1 MKTQKRFGLFGF
13 ALTVVMVLGAVLY
26 NPGATGQIASAAPKA
41 VNCITVGIGLTPA
54 GKQCG
59 DFTLDVKFTQPG
71 GNNGTSNNV
80 ARGNHNHLGQT
91 WNGSV
96 PVGLTLV
103 NNGGNGLK
111 SSSTV
116 ANGVIGASSSTGDS
130 GVYGENLSGGGFGTA
145 GRAKGTGIAVW
156 GDNLGSGPG
165 VRGNSVGGPGVAGYT
180 SELNTAGVTGW
191 NTNNCASN
199 CGWLGI
205 GVEGHGW
212 IGVSGKGKRF
222 GVVGESSDGDGV
234 YGLANKAGSGGVV
247 GTNTQGNG
255 VIGSSINGVGVYGYT
270 QAGNGLEGH
279 SSSAVSSGVYGENK
293 SGGYGVAGRANGS
306 GTAVLGDNTSTTG
319 WAGYFNGRVR
329 VGTLKVGSGADLAE
343 RFEDAHE
350 TPSEPGMVM
359 VIDAEH
365 PGKLRMSTSAYDN
378 KVAGIVSGAGEI
390 RTGMILQQDGVMEGN
405 ISVAMV
411 GRVYCQA
418 EATSNP
424 IRPGDLLTT
433 SALPGHCMKAADAT
447 RANGAIIGK
456 AMTGLDAGKGLVLV
470 LVNLQ

>member
-26 NPGATGQIASAAPKA
+26 NPGATGQIASAAPKV

-96 PVGLTLV
+96 PVGLTVV
-103 NNGGNGLK
+103 NSGGTGLK
-111 SSSTV
+111 ISSTV
-116 ANGVIGASSSTGDS
+116 ANGVFGASSSTGDS

-165 VRGNSVGGPGVAGYT
+165 VRGNSIGG
-180 SELNTAGVTGW
+180 L
-191 NTNNCASN
+191 
-199 CGWLGI
+199 
-205 GVEGHGW
+205 
-212 IGVSGKGKRF
+212 
-222 GVVGESSDGDGV
+222 GVVGFSRD
-234 YGLANKAGSGGVV
+234 N
-247 GTNTQGNG
+247 NG
-255 VIGSSINGVGVYGYT
+255 V
-270 QAGNGLEGH
+270 EGH
-279 SSSAVSSGVYGENK
+279 SSSAISSGVYGENYN
-293 SGGYGVAGRANGS
+293 GGYGVAGRANLN
-306 GTAVLGDNTSTTG
+306 GTAVLGDNPSSNG

-365 PGKLRMSTSAYDN
+365 PGKLRISTSAYDN